1 MRAPD
6 PSHPSDKEPRH
17 PSRNEGVVRADH
29 LSEDRRQQQNKE
41 TVPKCGMGQVGKFWL
56 IHGRKIPPLASETTQ
71 RGAVMVWWKMASTLG
86 TLLLIVLA
94 LSPAQGVTPESAERE
109 SNTIVLEARS
119 PASHLEP
126 SPPQSTLCE
135 WEEFFIAHRRTVTRE
150 DFFRCLREL
159 VPERNMP
166 EDFVKDH
173 GSYAEIRHPD
183 GRTFRLLFSPVRTL
197 TRDSGRYWR
206 HPSEVRPV
214 NPSLPLSGARIAIDP
229 GHIGGEWAAQE
240 GRLFHGRCGTRV
252 AEGDM
257 NLEVARTLKEMLET
271 SGAKVWLTRSGS
283 EPMNGRDSS
292 IFRERAERELRLAG
306 RPVTKS
312 AIQAESDRL
321 LLQVAEIESR
331 AKLINERIRPDMV
344 ICLHFNAEPWG
355 SRGSPRFSSRNH
367 LHVLIGGSYL
377 RDELD
382 NPENRLDLLRRA
394 AEGTRVVESPLAR
407 SIATRL
413 AQSTGLP
420 PFSYGENSRVA
431 TPDPENPFVW
441 RRNLLATRT
450 FHCPVIYP
458 EPFVMNNEDFV
469 AAVASS
475 KLSPW
480 SRASSYSDIFAQY
493 ARGVHR
499 GILDYWSPRNHS
511 SAPYHRQNSPA
522 NLTSPPD
529 PYAPAWVE

>member
-1 MRAPD
+1 
-6 PSHPSDKEPRH
+6 
-17 PSRNEGVVRADH
+17 
-29 LSEDRRQQQNKE
+29 
-41 TVPKCGMGQVGKFWL
+41 
-56 IHGRKIPPLASETTQ
+56 
-71 RGAVMVWWKMASTLG
+71 
-86 TLLLIVLA
+86 
-94 LSPAQGVTPESAERE
+94 
-109 SNTIVLEARS
+109 
-119 PASHLEP
+119 
-126 SPPQSTLCE
+126 
-135 WEEFFIAHRRTVTRE
+135 
-150 DFFRCLREL
+150 
-159 VPERNMP
+159 
-166 EDFVKDH
+166 
-173 GSYAEIRHPD
+173 
-183 GRTFRLLFSPVRTL
+183 
-197 TRDSGRYWR
+197 
-206 HPSEVRPV
+206 
-214 NPSLPLSGARIAIDP
+214 
-229 GHIGGEWAAQE
+229 
-240 GRLFHGRCGTRV
+240 
-252 AEGDM
+252 
-257 NLEVARTLKEMLET
+257 
-271 SGAKVWLTRSGS
+271 
-283 EPMNGRDSS
+283 
-292 IFRERAERELRLAG
+292 
-306 RPVTKS
+306 
-312 AIQAESDRL
+312 
-321 LLQVAEIESR
+321 LQVAEIESR

-499 GILDYWSPRNHS
+499 GILDYWSPRNYS
-511 SAPYHRQNSPA
+511 STPHHRRNSPA